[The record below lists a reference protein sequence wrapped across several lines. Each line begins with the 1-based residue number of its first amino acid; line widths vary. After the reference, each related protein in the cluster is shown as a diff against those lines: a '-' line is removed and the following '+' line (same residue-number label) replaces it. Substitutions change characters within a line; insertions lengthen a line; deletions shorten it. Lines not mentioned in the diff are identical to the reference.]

1 MRDPTVS
8 FYQPFQS
15 GDSICYPAFPQN
27 YYKTETTPMFGGKK
41 SKSKKGGAVSYANG
55 MDCKNMNAKELD
67 LKSNFGPFLYP
78 PTEMPMNPQ
87 DGGKKKGRKQRG
99 GKNLVGAEYANQPL
113 VPSTP
118 SVPADYVGDAY
129 LSSPQQK
136 VALTGSGV
144 AQKPNPLTEEFLS
157 NNMAITYATQA
168 GGKKTKKQKAG
179 DSCMTGANSPR
190 NVNSFADAEMDG
202 GKKKR
207 RGRPRKQAGGDDMD
221 DREAQLQGAI
231 GGNDDALGRAPASL
245 TGGTIHYRGAPKAGA
260 TSNMSDGN
268 VWHPEW
274 SYGDASGGRKKKLR
288 GGNTIPTP
296 DAEFGNAPAADELQ
310 LGETSAAHVLKAPKS
325 TGPLDVVPGNPGS
338 SQAVMAQMAA
348 DTVVS
353 EEMGG
358 GAKAKKGRSRSKS
371 PARKSTRAKSP
382 AKKTTAKKT
391 TRSKSP
397 AKKTATKKTTR
408 SKSPAKKT
416 TRSKSPAKKSSRSK
430 SPAKKKAS
438 RQKGG
443 VSDFATTLASR
454 GPSNY
459 PDQISKDLFR
469 YFNKTGTFI
478 PNSQLKFAA
487 APILTGA
494 EPDPNPYPVAYNE
507 YVGGAKK
514 AKKAKTAKKE
524 KKSKK

>member
-1 MRDPTVS
+1 MRDPSVS

-15 GDSICYPAFPQN
+15 GDGVCYPAFPWN

-55 MDCKNMNAKELD
+55 MDCKNMDVKELD
-67 LKSNFGPFLYP
+67 LKSNFGPFMYP
-78 PTEMPMNPQ
+78 PTNMPMNPQ
-87 DGGKKKGRKQRG
+87 DGGKKKGRKQKG

-118 SVPADYVGDAY
+118 SVPTDYVGDAY
-129 LSSPQQK
+129 LTSPQQK
-136 VALTGSGV
+136 MALTGSGV
-144 AQKPNPLTEEFLS
+144 VQKTNPLTEEFLS

-221 DREAQLQGAI
+221 DRNEQLQGAI
-231 GGNDDALGRAPASL
+231 GDNDSTLGRAPPSL
-245 TGGTIHYRGAPKAGA
+245 TGGNIHYRGAAKAGI

-274 SYGDASGGRKKKLR
+274 SYGDVSGGKKKKLR

-296 DAEFGNAPAADELQ
+296 DAEFGSAPAADELQ
-310 LGETSAAHVLKAPKS
+310 LGETSADHVLKAPKS

-338 SQAVMAQMAA
+338 SQAVMAQMDA

-358 GAKAKKGRSRSKS
+358 GAKAKKGRSKS
-371 PARKSTRAKSP
+371 PARKSTRSKSPAKKTAAKKTTRSKSPVKKTTRAKSP
-382 AKKTTAKKT
+382 AKKTTRAKSPARKST
-391 TRSKSP
+391 SSKSP
-397 AKKTATKKTTR
+397 
-408 SKSPAKKT
+408 
-416 TRSKSPAKKSSRSK
+416 
-430 SPAKKKAS
+430 KKKAS
-438 RQKGG
+438 KQKGG

-514 AKKAKTAKKE
+514 VKKDKKTKK
-524 KKSKK
+524 

>member
-1 MRDPTVS
+1 MRDPSVS

-15 GDSICYPAFPQN
+15 GEGMCYPAFPWN

-41 SKSKKGGAVSYANG
+41 SKSKKGGAAPSYANG
-55 MDCKNMNAKELD
+55 MDCKNMDAKELD
-67 LKSNFGPFLYP
+67 LKANFGPFMYP

-87 DGGKKKGRKQRG
+87 DGGKKTRKQKG

-129 LSSPQQK
+129 LSSPAQK

-144 AQKPNPLTEEFLS
+144 VQKPNPLTEKFLD
-157 NNMAITYATQA
+157 NNMGITYATQA
-168 GGKKTKKQKAG
+168 GGKKSRKQKAG
-179 DSCMTGANSPR
+179 SNCATGANSPR
-190 NVNSFADAEMDG
+190 NVDSFAEAEMDG
-202 GKKKR
+202 GKKR
-207 RGRPRKQAGGDDMD
+207 GRGRPRKLKGGDDMD
-221 DREAQLQGAI
+221 DREAQLQGAL
-231 GGNDDALGRAPASL
+231 GDNDAALGRAPASL
-245 TGGTIHYRGAPKAGA
+245 KGGNIHYRGAAKAD
-260 TSNMSDGN
+260 TPSNMSDGD

-274 SYGDASGGRKKKLR
+274 KYGGMEGGKKKGRKQR
-288 GGNTIPTP
+288 GGDDIPTP
-296 DAEFGNAPAADELQ
+296 DATFGSAPAADELQ

-325 TGPLDVVPGNPGS
+325 TGPLDVTPENPGS

-348 DTVVS
+348 DTVVPDA
-353 EEMGG
+353 EMDG
-358 GAKAKKGRSRSKS
+358 GAKKKKAKKSSRSKS
-371 PARKSTRAKSP
+371 PTRKTKTVE
-382 AKKTTAKKT
+382 KKA
-391 TRSKSP
+391 P
-397 AKKTATKKTTR
+397 R

-416 TRSKSPAKKSSRSK
+416 TRAKSPAKKAPRAK
-430 SPAKKKAS
+430 SPVKKAPRAKTPAKKTDKKKADKKKADKKKDS
-438 RQKGG
+438 KQKGG

-454 GPSNY
+454 GPANY
-459 PDQISKDLFR
+459 PDHISKELFR

-507 YVGGAKK
+507 FVGGQKK
-514 AKKAKTAKKE
+514 DKKE
-524 KKSKK
+524 KKDKK